1 MFSSSR
7 AFPPIFLAA
16 LFLCID
22 GAVYSCFIHRG
33 TVQNSRVSTRYQM
46 LQMRTV
52 QRGSRQHHAVHQLHR
67 SHASEGVSTL
77 GRMVHQIRQRGLDS
91 SRLCADVRG
100 KGGLE
105 HEDVLLPARWLQL
118 RPDVH
123 VQQQLRGPRDH
134 DGDPPGVSWL

>member
-1 MFSSSR
+1 
-7 AFPPIFLAA
+7 
-16 LFLCID
+16 
-22 GAVYSCFIHRG
+22 
-33 TVQNSRVSTRYQM
+33 M

-91 SRLCADVRG
+91 SRLRADVRG

-118 RPDVH
+118 CPDVH
-123 VQQQLRGPRDH
+123 VQQQPHGPRDH
-134 DGDPPGVSWL
+134 DGGPPGVSWLIRRFRRPWYRERKQRNPSDARTSRALTVDDCPGHLADWTLTNR